1 MLSYIVNKEKYIN
14 INKLIMIREAF
25 KTMGHLPNRGGGGSD
40 QIGRLT
46 QPPYLVIRNVKTTSH
61 FLKVTPLTWA
71 SDDKLSFKYSYNNDT
86 INVGVLDDFLKK
98 SLSSL
103 FWGHRFL

>member
-61 FLKVTPLTWA
+61 FLKVTPLI
-71 SDDKLSFKYSYNNDT
+71 SVSEGQNNESKSYKGPNLL
-86 INVGVLDDFLKK
+86 GGGLDEVWKMTQF
-98 SLSSL
+98 
-103 FWGHRFL
+103 